1 MYCKYKN
8 EILILFISIVI
19 FSCTFLTDNEP
30 YIEPTYYL
38 CLNNLDGDD
47 QTILFEKDYSGSQK
61 MYLSN
66 SDHVGYLSDTE
77 NVFFVNVETLDTL
90 NFTCEPDGFA
100 ISPNGETVIYQQ
112 ENTFYKYN
120 TSSGE
125 TNLLLEFSNY
135 WIDVSY
141 PHFSPDNE
149 KLIFFMQEQNISN
162 GNYTKNII
170 TYDMDEGI
178 LDTLHTIV
186 SGEDTFIKMP
196 RFSSNCGY
204 IYFEYDTSIY
214 KKELTNLETF
224 CIYQFGIRISDYTF
238 SENENYLIVKTAYD
252 TYYLTS
258 DGMDIR
264 MIKDGHN
271 HTFLT
276 DQQILYSYNGI
287 YIYNVN
293 SGIRE
298 EIIERTRGVGYLKE
312 RDQIVYIRGIN
323 E

>member
-1 MYCKYKN
+1 MNSKY
-8 EILILFISIVI
+8 ILLLYILMISLL
-19 FSCTFLTDNEP
+19 FSSCLILTDNEP
-30 YIEPTYYL
+30 YIEPTFYL

-47 QTILFEKDYSGSQK
+47 QTILFEKDYVTSRK

-66 SDHVGYLSDTE
+66 SDYVGYYSDTD
-77 NVFFVNVETLDTL
+77 NVFLANVETLDTL

-100 ISPNGETVIYQQ
+100 ISPNGEMAIYQQ

-135 WIDVSY
+135 MIDVSY
-141 PHFSPDNE
+141 PHFSHDNE

-162 GNYTKNII
+162 GNYTKKVI
-170 TYDMDEGI
+170 TYDMNEGI

-196 RFSSNCGY
+196 RFSSNCED
-204 IYFEYDTSIY
+204 IYFEYDTDLY
-214 KKELTNLETF
+214 RKNLTSLETF
-224 CIYQFGIRISDYTF
+224 CIYQFGVGISDYTV
-238 SENENYLIVKTAYD
+238 SENENYLIVKTAYS
-252 TYYLTS
+252 TCYLTS

-264 MIKDGHN
+264 MVKDGSN

-287 YIYNVN
+287 YIYDVN

-298 EIIERTRGVGYLKE
+298 EIIEITRGVGYLKE
-312 RDQIVYIRGIN
+312 RDQIIYIRGIY